1 MATIEDLA
9 RTLGISVRAIRL
21 RVDALD
27 DTLNV
32 HISRGAN
39 NELLFNGEA
48 LAILQRLEALRKRR
62 GIPIRQAAMYIQE
75 EIDGNGGKRQRQTT
89 LFPTANLSI
98 DGLARENTLL
108 REMLEGIQH
117 DRDSWKSLAMSLQER
132 LALPSPKRRHTWWWP
147 FRQA

>member
-27 DTLNV
+27 GTLNA

-62 GIPIRQAAMYIQE
+62 GIPIRQAAIRIQE
-75 EIDGNGGKRQRQTT
+75 EIDGNGAKRQRQTT
-89 LFPTANLSI
+89 LLTTANLSI

-108 REMLEGIQH
+108 REMLEEIRH

-132 LALPSPKRRHTWWWP
+132 LALPSPKPRWWWP
-147 FRQA
+147 FRWA

>member
-1 MATIEDLA
+1 MVTIEDLA
-9 RTLGISVRAIRL
+9 RTLGISVRAVRL

-27 DTLNV
+27 GTLNAHV
-32 HISRGAN
+32 SRGTN

-48 LAILQRLEALRKRR
+48 LAILQRLEALRKGR
-62 GIPIRQAAMYIQE
+62 GIPIRQAARLIQQ
-75 EIDGNGGKRQRQTT
+75 EIDGNGVKRQRQTT
-89 LFPTANLSI
+89 LLTTANPSI

-108 REMLEGIQH
+108 REMLGEIQH
-117 DRDSWKSLAMSLQER
+117 DRDSWKSLAVSLQER